1 MPSQTIQLLLDFLF
15 VSVGFIGGALVALLW
30 GERERRNARTRQEP
44 TPEET
49 PAELAQV
56 ATLWRNTQTGQL
68 LTEVKGNYFD
78 TQDKLNPNQ
87 HLEMA
92 KAVREWRMW
101 LGLSAETPAQPQP
114 NPLPNETVRVEA
126 PRTATPARPPVNGV
140 DTIIALPPAANAAA
154 TLSDAS
160 QPGNQPTLTPAYQ
173 PRQLTQVPKPSKKNA
188 KSQ

>member
-114 NPLPNETVRVEA
+114 H
-126 PRTATPARPPVNGV
+126 PRP
-140 DTIIALPPAANAAA
+140 
-154 TLSDAS
+154 
-160 QPGNQPTLTPAYQ
+160 Q
-173 PRQLTQVPKPSKKNA
+173 
-188 KSQ
+188 